1 MTSSAMQP
9 TCAPDRR
16 DLRAALARFVVALSL
31 AALAAP
37 AAAQEDVTERNPDVV
52 DVALTPL
59 SDLNLARDPIPPIL
73 IWARDNPYENAGLED
88 CEEIRADIADL
99 DAVLGDDV
107 DTESPEER
115 TLTVTG
121 VAQRAI
127 GMFIPFRGIIREI
140 SGANEHEYEFRQAIA
155 AGLMRRSYL
164 KGLGEARDCPYP
176 ARPMPEEMLAALED
190 GEPLVPAE
198 PEPEVTIG
206 EDGTR
211 FVSRPVVQPT
221 D

>member
-1 MTSSAMQP
+1 MTNSATRY
-9 TCAPDRR
+9 TCAPSGAF
-16 DLRAALARFVVALSL
+16 LGGLIALGL
-31 AALAAP
+31 AAVATP
-37 AAAQEDVTERNPDVV
+37 AVAQDDVTENDPDIV
-52 DVALTPL
+52 DAALTPL

-73 IWARDNPYENAGLED
+73 LWARDNPYENAGLED
-88 CEEIRADIADL
+88 CDAIRADIGDL

-107 DTESPEER
+107 DTETPDER
-115 TLTVTG
+115 KLTVGG

-140 SGANEHEYEFRQAIA
+140 SGANEHEFEFRQAIA
-155 AGLMRRSYL
+155 AGLMRRAYL

-176 ARPMPEEMLAALED
+176 ARPMPDHMLAALEE

-198 PEPEVTIG
+198 PEPQVTIG

-211 FVSRPVVQPT
+211 FVSRPVVQPI